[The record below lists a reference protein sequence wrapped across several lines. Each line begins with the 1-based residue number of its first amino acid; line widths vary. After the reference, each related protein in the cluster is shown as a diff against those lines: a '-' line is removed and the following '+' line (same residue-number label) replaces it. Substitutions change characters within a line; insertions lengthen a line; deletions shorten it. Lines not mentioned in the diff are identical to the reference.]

1 MAVVHLVEER
11 VGGDPVALKILH
23 PHLASRPSARRR
35 LERELEAS
43 ERVKHPCVL
52 AVDELIAT
60 DAGALALRMPVC
72 MGGTLQERVDR
83 DGPLGPTELQGLLDD
98 LGGALDAAHAAGV
111 LHRDLT
117 PGNVLFTADGS
128 LRLTDF
134 GLARLGDGHTATA
147 TSALG
152 TPGYAAPEAWDGHS
166 RDPRSDAFSLGA
178 VLYFGATGEPPY
190 GGGTALA
197 AIQRQ
202 LAGELVPLRAH
213 RDDLEPALAHTIEG
227 LLRPDLHTRLSVH
240 DALRLLG
247 AEDTPAEHGD
257 DPSDAGP
264 SDPPTRLQWTQV
276 GSTLSMLGLI
286 GVGWFQDLGPFLLS
300 TIIDG
305 HAIPKPDVF
314 EMSQGVSALLLLPL
328 CLMPALVGALA
339 GWKRDSTKRL
349 GPWVGIGVLAVIDLL
364 YALAAGV
371 VMPEMNMRSTADI
384 FGTMLLHLG
393 AFVPLSALVLL
404 LSRPWQGLR
413 AVARSGSAT
422 EAPSASTDEAVD
434 TPSDSQALA
443 EKCAETLDL
452 LARAVADAPDPV
464 RQDLS
469 THVAALHEELE
480 AIATHA
486 VTLQAGRDALGHDP
500 TLIGRLEAR
509 LARARTLGGSDMAAL
524 EEMLAAHERTQAEV
538 EALDAELIAITA
550 RQLAIQAAASDAL
563 RALLVGTTEVSH
575 TRADLEELRRSSA
588 MVRASSQEIS

>member
-11 VGGDPVALKILH
+11 TGGEAVALKVLH

-43 ERVKHPCVL
+43 ERVKHPSVL

-60 DAGALALRMPVC
+60 EAGALALRMPVC
-72 MGGTLQERVDR
+72 TGGTLQERVDR

-98 LGGALDAAHAAGV
+98 LGGALDAAHTAGV

-152 TPGYAAPEAWDGHS
+152 TPGYAAPEAWDGQS

-178 VLYFGATGEPPY
+178 VLYFAATGEPPY
-190 GGGTALA
+190 GGGSALA

-213 RDDLEPALAHTIEG
+213 RDDLVPALAHTIEG
-227 LLRPDLHTRLSVH
+227 LLRPDLGTRLSVH

-247 AEDTPAEHGD
+247 AEDVPTAPGDD
-257 DPSDAGP
+257 DPSAGP

-276 GSTLSMLGLI
+276 GSSLSLLGLV

-328 CLMPALVGALA
+328 CFMPALAGALA
-339 GWKRDSTKRL
+339 GWKRDNTKRL
-349 GPWVGIGVLAVIDLL
+349 APWIGMAVLAAVNLL
-364 YALAAGV
+364 YALVAGV
-371 VMPEMNMRSTADI
+371 VLPDMNMRSTADI

-393 AFVPLSALVLL
+393 AFVPLSAVVMG
-404 LSRPWQGLR
+404 LSRPWKGLR
-413 AVARSGSAT
+413 AAARPSSTSQEEPEPEGEADTTQPDSAT
-422 EAPSASTDEAVD
+422 
-434 TPSDSQALA
+434 LA
-443 EKCAETLDL
+443 DKCAETLEL
-452 LARAVADAPDPV
+452 LARAVADAPDPL
-464 RQDLS
+464 RLDLS
-469 THVAALHEELE
+469 GHISALNEELD
-480 AIATHA
+480 AIRAHA
-486 VTLQAGRDALGHDP
+486 VTIEAAREALGHDP

-509 LARARTLGGSDMAAL
+509 LARARTLGGADVAAL
-524 EEMLAAHERTQAEV
+524 EGMVAAHERTLAEV

-563 RALLVGTTEVSH
+563 RALLEGAAEASH

-588 MVRASSQEIS
+588 LARASSRELS